1 MISQI
6 SKIAMGYAAV
16 IAVHDEEAGPFGA
29 GGLTLRDKAAWQVK
43 ERESRHMP
51 RDYLN
56 AEFAPQSVKLHPKIN
71 EPKLSSDVQV
81 GFLYGFFRLPFCAF
95 PFFCAMW
102 QPPHQLDLKE
112 VPLRLFIETLQ
123 SYVRMIVVS
132 YSVLSVSCSLYSR
145 GNRLSMF
152 SPLPVFSPPPGGE
165 WGASIFSTCPSIVLF
180 CGRPSNLRPGNRS
193 SCGASSFYLF
203 CGARGRADPGIH
215 DLLQG
220 YRHKERIAQQISFP
234 EPPRFLAEPET
245 PF

>member
-145 GNRLSMF
+145 GNRLSIF
-152 SPLPVFSPPPGGE
+152 SPLPLGESGGQ
-165 WGASIFSTCPSIVLF
+165 AFLALVPVLCYF
-180 CGRPSNLRPGNRS
+180 AAGRRIYAPETAHP
-193 SCGASSFYLF
+193 A
-203 CGARGRADPGIH
+203 AH
-215 DLLQG
+215 LLS
-220 YRHKERIAQQISFP
+220 ISFAAP
-234 EPPRFLAEPET
+234 EAARIPEST
-245 PF
+245 ISFKAIGTKSG